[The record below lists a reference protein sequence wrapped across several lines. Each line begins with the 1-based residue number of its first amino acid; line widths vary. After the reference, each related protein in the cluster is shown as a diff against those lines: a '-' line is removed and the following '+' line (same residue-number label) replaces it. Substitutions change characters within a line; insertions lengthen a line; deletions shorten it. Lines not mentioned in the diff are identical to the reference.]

1 MQGAFNLRLKGRKF
15 HFRRKIPYTLRERF
29 GRYEL
34 VLSLRT
40 GERRQAMARGRQV
53 WLAVEQVIEKV
64 RNDVTLTRA
73 EIDRLVA
80 RAAQAIDWS
89 NEVQLARTG
98 AVFDCTGSVPPDADV
113 DILETYADEYR
124 QALAENDMTPVR
136 SMVQRYA
143 SDLDRPI
150 LEDSTDE
157 RLLGRALLRL
167 LADKSEAMA
176 RQVENEI
183 YRFRRAAAE
192 DDIFPSLDFAAP
204 MDADIDNDGFS
215 ASPSPNQAAAEAAA
229 SSTSGGQNH
238 LQTIGAEDPVLFS
251 AAWEEA
257 IDDLLRNRRWDRGK
271 AAHADSSRKLWLGI
285 IGDTALQTIT
295 RKAAVRFRRT
305 VSQLPEKYHRDKRW
319 RGLTFQDMIIA
330 ADAAE
335 AAGETIERM
344 TVKTVNR
351 HVSQLKQLWGQ
362 FALLDLVVKDLPNP
376 FDRLHM
382 AIRKARQEVREERD
396 QFTIEELRTLFHSPI
411 WTGCKSLE
419 RRKEPGTVVIR
430 DWKFWVP
437 LIGAFTGMRREE
449 ICALKVDDIEKVD
462 RVWIVNLRKSKM
474 RLKTPGSP
482 RYVPVHDTL
491 LNIGLL
497 NDLVDGRKGEEW
509 LFPDLTPSALTNR
522 RGEPFGKWFTPLRRE
537 LGIYRPEVVFHSFRH
552 TVSTALHNAEAH
564 HPFIEEIIGHE
575 SGERQSELA
584 RYTKETIVAN
594 LKATI
599 DRLDYGIDF
608 SALFPKQ

>member
-29 GRYEL
+29 GRYEI

-40 GERRQAMARGRQV
+40 GERRHAMARARQV

-64 RNDVTLTRA
+64 RNDVTLTRTD
-73 EIDRLVA
+73 IDRLVA
-80 RAAQAIDWS
+80 RAAEAIDWAD
-89 NEVQLARTG
+89 EVHLARTG
-98 AVFDCTGSVPPDADV
+98 ALFDCTGNVPPDADV
-113 DILETYADEYR
+113 LILESYADEYR
-124 QALAENDMTPVR
+124 QALAENNMAPVR

-143 SDLDRPI
+143 SGLDKPI

-176 RQVENEI
+176 RRVENEI
-183 YRFRRAAAE
+183 YRFRRSAAE
-192 DDIFPSLDFAAP
+192 DETASSLDFAVP
-204 MDADIDNDGFS
+204 MDIDIYDDTLS
-215 ASPSPNQAAAEAAA
+215 ATVPQSEAATEA
-229 SSTSGGQNH
+229 SVSLTSSKPDL
-238 LQTIGAEDPVLFS
+238 LQATGAQDPVLFS

-257 IDDLLRNRRWDRGK
+257 IDDLLRNKRWDRGK

-285 IGDTALQTIT
+285 IGDTSLPTIT
-295 RKAAVRFRRT
+295 RKTTIRFRRT

-319 RGLTFQDMIIA
+319 RGLTLQEVIIA

-335 AAGETIERM
+335 ATGETIDRM

-351 HVSQLKQLWGQ
+351 HISQLKQLWGQ
-362 FALLDLVVKDLPNP
+362 FTLLDLVGKDLPNP

-382 AIRKARQEVREERD
+382 AIKKARQEVREERD
-396 QFTIEELRTLFHSPI
+396 QFTIEELRTLFNSPI

-419 RRKEPGTVVIR
+419 RRKEPGTLVIR

-437 LIGAFTGMRREE
+437 LFGAFTGMRREE
-449 ICALKVDDIEKVD
+449 ICALKVDDIENVD

-497 NDLVDGRKGEEW
+497 RDLVDGRKGEEW
-509 LFPDLTPSALTNR
+509 LFPDLTPSAVTKR
-522 RGEPFGKWFTPLRRE
+522 RGSRSENGSPRSDESSEFIFRKSCFTLFATRSQPRFTMRKRIIPSLRR
-537 LGIYRPEVVFHSFRH
+537 LSATR
-552 TVSTALHNAEAH
+552 AEN
-564 HPFIEEIIGHE
+564 G
-575 SGERQSELA
+575 R
-584 RYTKETIVAN
+584 AN
-594 LKATI
+594 LPAIRRKLSSQT
-599 DRLDYGIDF
+599 
-608 SALFPKQ
+608 